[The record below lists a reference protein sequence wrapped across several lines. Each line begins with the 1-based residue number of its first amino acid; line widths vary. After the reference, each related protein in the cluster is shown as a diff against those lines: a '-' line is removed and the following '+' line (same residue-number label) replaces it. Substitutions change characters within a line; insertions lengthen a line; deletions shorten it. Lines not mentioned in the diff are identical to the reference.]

1 MLKIAIQTKGRLHD
15 KSIEILGDS
24 GINIPAASR
33 TLITRATGFPLEV
46 LFLRDDD
53 IPQAVA
59 MGLAD
64 LGIVGLNE
72 VAESGEKV
80 DTVMTLGFGGCRI
93 SLAIPKDIEYR
104 GIEWFNGKSVATSY
118 PSILRKF
125 FNEKG
130 INAKIQK
137 ISGSVEVAPAIGM
150 TDAIFDIVSS
160 GGTLVQNGLI
170 EVERVFESEAVLI
183 ANCNLPEDKL
193 KDIEKLK
200 LRFHSIINSRGMKYV
215 LMNIPKEALEEA
227 KILLPGMKSPTIIP
241 LERGDWYAI
250 QVVIHEDELWDKI
263 EELKKIGAEDILV
276 LSMENIIR

>member
-1 MLKIAIQTKGRLHD
+1 M
-15 KSIEILGDS
+15 
-24 GINIPAASR
+24 
-33 TLITRATGFPLEV
+33 ITRATGFPLEV

-59 MGLAD
+59 MKLAD

-72 VAESGEKV
+72 VEEAGEKV
-80 DTVMTLGFGGCRI
+80 DIILPLGFGGCRI
-93 SLAIPKDIEYR
+93 SLAIPKEINYT
-104 GIEWFNGKSVATSY
+104 GLEWFNGKSVATSY
-118 PSILRKF
+118 PAILRNF
-125 FNEKG
+125 FKEKG
-130 INAKIQK
+130 INALIQK

-183 ANCNLPEDKL
+183 ANTNLSEEKL
-193 KDIEKLK
+193 REIEKLK
-200 LRFHSIINSRGMKYV
+200 LRFNSIINSRGMKYV
-215 LMNIPKEALEEA
+215 LMNIPAKALEDA

-250 QVVIHEDELWDKI
+250 QVVIHEDELWEKI
-263 EELKKIGAEDILV
+263 EKLKETGAEDILV